1 MGKFDGMDPKLVREL
16 LAEVKR
22 AAGELRTTESRVAH
36 VMSAAGLPTQTTHR
50 PSQVADSADTMV
62 HDVSARLALLEKKHD
77 PTPTPVVGGEQHTTT
92 DDHTP
97 TQDPKPAQDHKPTSG
112 QPSGH
117 TTASDQQTVS
127 GDLAGESGKHEQ
139 AKDSGTQPAHLDP
152 HKPHVVEVDGVKV
165 LQVPVDPP
173 TATELNDLIKNI
185 DKVQP
190 HDLPA
195 ATAHQPGQ
203 VEPGD
208 ARPWVNDGSDVVSVN
223 VKPITPEAL
232 KNLIDHIRD
241 VPPMDMPHV
250 EVPKGEWGH
259 GDWAPKHIQPDGPPG
274 TLDPG
279 GPTHHTTPPGSSGHA
294 TTATSGAVH
303 AVQGGDVTDGG
314 SGAQAAQSAYA
325 NDGSDVV
332 SVNAKPLDLDALRT
346 LHDHVR
352 EVQPLDMPGVE
363 VPKGEW
369 GHGEWTPKDIEPDG
383 PAGTIEPGA
392 PERSA

>member
-22 AAGELRTTESRVAH
+22 VAGELRTTESRVAH
-36 VMSAAGLPTQTTHR
+36 VMSVAGLPTQTTHR
-50 PSQVADSADTMV
+50 PSQVADAADTMV

-77 PTPTPVVGGEQHTTT
+77 PTPTTIVGGDQHTTT
-92 DDHTP
+92 GDHT
-97 TQDPKPAQDHKPTSG
+97 PAQDHKPVSDPPSDHKPASD

-117 TTASDQQTVS
+117 TTESGHQTVS
-127 GDLAGESGKHEQ
+127 GDLAAESGKHDQ
-139 AKDSGTQPAHLDP
+139 AKDPVTQPTQLDP

-165 LQVPVDPP
+165 LQVPIDPP

-185 DKVQP
+185 DQVQP

-195 ATAHQPGQ
+195 ATVHHPGQ

-223 VKPITPEAL
+223 VKPISPEAL

-241 VPPMDMPHV
+241 VQPMDMPHV

-259 GDWAPKHIQPDGPPG
+259 GDWAPKHIQPDGPTG
-274 TLDPG
+274 TVDPG
-279 GPTHHTTPPGSSGHA
+279 GPTHHTAPPGSSDHA
-294 TTATSGAVH
+294 TTAGGGVH
-303 AVQGGDVTDGG
+303 AVQGVDDGG
-314 SGAQAAQSAYA
+314 GRDAQSAYA
-325 NDGSDVV
+325 DDGSDVV

-383 PAGTIEPGA
+383 PTGTIEPGA